1 MQRSAPLRHLALNL
15 LTLVLAAPA
24 VAIAKQPV
32 QPAAADPVT
41 RVVVTYR
48 DGAAAVEAAAV
59 ARAGALK
66 MGVEPLAWVRNL
78 DEGTQVFRLQRPV
91 SQDDFRSL
99 AAQMRAQN
107 SRILTVEP
115 DIVVR
120 TLLIPNDPNYA
131 PLQWHFKAPTSPDGN
146 RGGANFAPAWDIS
159 RGAGVV
165 VAVVDT
171 GSIVH
176 PDLTAN
182 LIGGYD
188 FVSDAAIAR
197 DGDGRDSNAA
207 DEGDWGEIGDC
218 DVDGGKN
225 TQLWRCPAVC

>member
-1 MQRSAPLRHLALNL
+1 MQRSAPFRQLALNL

-91 SQDDFRSL
+91 SQDDFRAL
-99 AAQMRAQN
+99 AAQIRAQN
-107 SRILTVEP
+107 SRILTVER

-120 TLLIPNDPNYA
+120 TLLIPNDPDYA
-131 PLQWHFKAPTSPDGN
+131 PLQWHFKEPTTPDGN
-146 RGGANFAPAWDIS
+146 RGGLQLRARMGHQPRRRHRGGGGGQRQHRAP
-159 RGAGVV
+159 G
-165 VAVVDT
+165 
-171 GSIVH
+171 
-176 PDLTAN
+176 
-182 LIGGYD
+182 
-188 FVSDAAIAR
+188 F
-197 DGDGRDSNAA
+197 DG
-207 DEGDWGEIGDC
+207 
-218 DVDGGKN
+218 
-225 TQLWRCPAVC
+225 

>member
-91 SQDDFRSL
+91 SQDDFGAL

-107 SRILTVEP
+107 SRILT
-115 DIVVR
+115 
-120 TLLIPNDPNYA
+120 
-131 PLQWHFKAPTSPDGN
+131 
-146 RGGANFAPAWDIS
+146 
-159 RGAGVV
+159 
-165 VAVVDT
+165 
-171 GSIVH
+171 
-176 PDLTAN
+176 
-182 LIGGYD
+182 
-188 FVSDAAIAR
+188 
-197 DGDGRDSNAA
+197 
-207 DEGDWGEIGDC
+207 
-218 DVDGGKN
+218 
-225 TQLWRCPAVC
+225 